1 MAELRAAAGV
11 VQRDGVTDLKGR
23 HPGGLTTLA

>member
-11 VQRDGVTDLKGR
+11 VQRDGVTDLKGCHR
-23 HPGGLTTLA
+23 STTLA